1 MDTDQYKRIESSEI
15 DLKWSGQLLMRTTMQ
30 EKKKTFLT
38 NGTGTT
44 GYEYGISEPQPLPL
58 TTQKINCR
66 WIIGLKEKV
75 KL

>member
-1 MDTDQYKRIESSEI
+1 
-15 DLKWSGQLLMRTTMQ
+15 MQ